1 MAIKIKYVT
10 RSNGRWVYRPRI
22 PTSDRDI
29 IRTDKNGFLAPPIR
43 LGKLTD
49 SDDEII
55 DAWRLAKNSLH
66 QRTGLKKHTLRW
78 IVDQYQK
85 SKTFKAL
92 AIGSQKRATALL
104 SILEHGIKIDGKP
117 AAFGELSMRH
127 ITRPMVRRLADKRLD
142 NYIARGRKGAAQV
155 NREISFLSAA
165 TLWALDHI
173 DNLGIS
179 ENPFKIKKFAEP
191 KTDRYITDDEYEI
204 QRAEAA
210 KLVDYLPI
218 VFELTYLLASRG
230 VETLDLR
237 LSDIDPDRETG
248 GIRVKR
254 TKGSRENMIAWSDR
268 LYQAYLDAH
277 ELHKKHTIT
286 AIDTPLIVGSHGQQL
301 KKSSLD
307 TAMHRLK
314 QKMEKKGLGNVYFSL
329 HKLKHKGISDAQDAR
344 IGGHKSEAMRER
356 YQVKLEKFDPPR

>member
-1 MAIKIKYVT
+1 MAIKIKYVY

-22 PTSDRDI
+22 PPGDRDI

-49 SDDEII
+49 PDDDII
-55 DAWRLAKNSLH
+55 DAWRIAKNSIK
-66 QRTGLKKHTLRW
+66 QRTGLKTHTLRW
-78 IVDQYQK
+78 IVDQYQQ

-92 AIGSQKRATALL
+92 AIGSQKRAGALL
-104 SILEHGIKIDGKP
+104 GILEHSIKIDGKP
-117 AAFGELSMRH
+117 GAFGDLAIRH

-165 TLWALDHI
+165 TLWALDNI
-173 DNLGIS
+173 DNLGTTD
-179 ENPFKIKKFAEP
+179 NPFKIKKFAEP
-191 KTDRYITDDEYEI
+191 QNDRYVTDEEYQI
-204 QRAEAA
+204 QKKEAA
-210 KLVDYLPI
+210 SVASYLPI
-218 VFELTYLLASRG
+218 VLELTYLVASRG

-237 LSDIDPDRETG
+237 LSDIDPDRNTG

-268 LYQAYLDAH
+268 LYQAYLDAR
-277 ELHKKHTIT
+277 ELHKKHTIA

-307 TAMHRLK
+307 TAMQRLK
-314 QKMEKKGLGNVYFSL
+314 KKMTAKGLGSVYFSM
-329 HKLKHKGISDAQDAR
+329 HKLKHKAISDAKDAR
-344 IGGHKSEAMRER
+344 IGGHKSEAMRNR
-356 YQVKLEKFDPPR
+356 YQVKLEKFEPPR